1 VLHLRETRPDHQRFR
16 CVIGVYAI
24 RERQL
29 SAFIGS
35 TVPCRQAICSYANG
49 GARSNMLPTGC
60 YRVQGGTHHGRL
72 RCIVEDE
79 DFTVLRS
86 KEDYVFDTKDIWDNT
101 APGDNLHPAF
111 ANASAEFS
119 SWGCQT
125 IRGNCPPGT
134 DGFSGEYKEFRQAL
148 GLRPGTA
155 D

>member
-1 VLHLRETRPDHQRFR
+1 RGKIIFALRGAELVASDASNADDKFRQIGRSVLHLRETRPDHQRFR

-35 TVPCRQAICSYANG
+35 TVPRRQAICSYANG
-49 GARSNMLPTGC
+49 GASSNMLPTGC
-60 YRVQGGTHHGRL
+60 YRFKVGTHNGRIGCL
-72 RCIVEDE
+72 VEDE

-119 SWGCQT
+119 S
-125 IRGNCPPGT
+125 
-134 DGFSGEYKEFRQAL
+134 
-148 GLRPGTA
+148 
-155 D
+155 